1 MVELSNNT
9 VTTYTGWVVL
19 QRIKKEDGATFIA
32 SSFFE
37 SKKEA
42 GMFASC
48 FDNVVAIEPV
58 EWEE

>member
-1 MVELSNNT
+1 MVDLSNDT

-19 QRIKKEDGATFIA
+19 QRIKKQGGGEFIA

-37 SKKEA
+37 SKEEA
-42 GMFASC
+42 DMFASN
-48 FDNVVAIEPV
+48 FDNVVAIMPI

>member
-1 MVELSNNT
+1 MVDLSNGA

-19 QRIKKEDGATFIA
+19 QRIKKQGGGEFIA

-37 SKKEA
+37 SKEEA
-42 GMFASC
+42 DMFASN

-58 EWEE
+58 EWDE

>member
-9 VTTYTGWVVL
+9 VSIYTGWVVI
-19 QRIKKEDGATFIA
+19 QRIKKQGGGEFVA

-37 SKKEA
+37 SKEEA
-42 GMFASC
+42 DMFASI
-48 FDNVVAIEPV
+48 FDNVVATEPV